1 MFDTEQL
8 KLLMKGKFGV
18 AVESD
23 AVGQETVLLYHEEL
37 DKQLI
42 STDVKR
48 FLPNP
53 VSFQTYIY
61 NEDSEWIIGI
71 ALETASNRPLFLI
84 CLKNGEK
91 IYEETLL
98 REKDNEI

>member
-1 MFDTEQL
+1 MFDIEQL
-8 KLLMKGKFGV
+8 KLLMKGKFDV

-48 FLPNP
+48 ILPNP

-61 NEDSEWIIGI
+61 NADSEWIIGI
-71 ALETASNRPLFLI
+71 ALEVASKRPLFLI

-98 REKDNEI
+98 REKDNEK